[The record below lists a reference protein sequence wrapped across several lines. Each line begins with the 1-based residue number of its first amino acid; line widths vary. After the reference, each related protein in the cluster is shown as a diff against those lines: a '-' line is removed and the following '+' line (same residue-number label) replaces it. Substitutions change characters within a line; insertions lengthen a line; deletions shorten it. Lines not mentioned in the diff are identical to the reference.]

1 MKPVRSFVFAA
12 ALAFAGAALAN
23 MPPPEPK
30 PPEAAPATAVQ
41 ATEVQPDTA
50 AAPEAAPAPEAANAN
65 PAPPAAPAPQHPQG
79 IEKAGPSGVIEGG
92 WGYVYASYAV
102 ALVGL
107 ALYALSLFT
116 RRPGAQPPSGDVP

>member
-12 ALAFAGAALAN
+12 ALAAAGAALAN

-30 PPEAAPATAVQ
+30 APADAPAAAVQ

-50 AAPEAAPAPEAANAN
+50 ATPEAAPE
-65 PAPPAAPAPQHPQG
+65 PAAAPAPQHPQG

-107 ALYALSLFT
+107 ALYALSLWT
-116 RRPGAQPPSGDVP
+116 RRPGAQPPSGDVS